1 MKLADLVA
9 IVAVASV
16 LTQTSVFAQEAPVSE
31 VPDSIVPAA
40 EKSSEKSAETPGLI
54 EPAPEKSAETPDSIA
69 PAAEKS
75 SEKSAATPGSI
86 APAPEKNYSI
96 GPAIQFGVGTS
107 FGITGKYSVSD
118 QISIRPMVLFGYKP
132 SVSRSNIN
140 QIGLKA
146 GVSQTLV
153 DSASGQQFATDVLN
167 STGTGTAYGV
177 TVSYDF
183 KSPDS
188 KIVGYIGPRLLF
200 ASASGSG
207 TNSTLLGPSGAFT
220 TSTNETNLGLTV
232 GADYAISPDVTA
244 GLNATYNVLRS
255 GTTSLTTNGITLSDS
270 LSGGNFNVGIN
281 VSYNF

>member
-1 MKLADLVA
+1 MKLAQLIAIAAIASMLVQ
-9 IVAVASV
+9 ASV
-16 LTQTSVFAQEAPVSE
+16 LAEE
-31 VPDSIVPAA
+31 NPAA
-40 EKSSEKSAETPGLI
+40 T
-54 EPAPEKSAETPDSIA
+54 TA

-75 SEKSAATPGSI
+75 AEVAPAKNPTEV
-86 APAPEKNYSI
+86 APAPDKKYSI
-96 GPAIQFGVGTS
+96 GPVIEFGVNTS
-107 FGITGKYSVSD
+107 FGIIGKFSVSD

-146 GVSQTLV
+146 GAPQAQIDT
-153 DSASGQQFATDVLN
+153 AAGQQFLTDVLN
-167 STGTGTAYGV
+167 NTGTGTAYGL

-188 KIVGYIGPRLLF
+188 KIAGYIGPRVLF

-207 TNSTLLGPSGAFT
+207 NNSTFFGPFT
-220 TSTNETNLGLTV
+220 TSTNETNIGLTA

-244 GLNATYNVLRS
+244 GLTATYNILRS
-255 GTTSLTTNGITLSDS
+255 GTTSVTTNGSTLSDS

>member
-1 MKLADLVA
+1 MKLAQLIA
-9 IVAVASV
+9 IAAIASMLAQASV
-16 LTQTSVFAQEAPVSE
+16 LAEE
-31 VPDSIVPAA
+31 NPDVTTPPAA
-40 EKSSEKSAETPGLI
+40 EKSAEVP
-54 EPAPEKSAETPDSIA
+54 PAKNPTEV
-69 PAAEKS
+69 
-75 SEKSAATPGSI
+75 
-86 APAPEKNYSI
+86 APAPDKKYSI
-96 GPAIQFGVGTS
+96 GPVIEFGVNTS
-107 FGITGKYSVSD
+107 FGIIGKFSVSD

-146 GVSQTLV
+146 NAPQAQIDTT
-153 DSASGQQFATDVLN
+153 AGQQFLTDVLN
-167 STGTGTAYGV
+167 STGTGTAYGL

-188 KIVGYIGPRLLF
+188 KIAGYIGPRLLF

-207 TNSTLLGPSGAFT
+207 NNSNSFGPPGPFT
-220 TSTNETNLGLTV
+220 TSTNETNIGLTA

-244 GLNATYNVLRS
+244 GLTATYNILRS
-255 GTTSLTTNGITLSDS
+255 GTTSVTTNGRTLSDS